1 MLQKGTAVI
10 LLTASHRFQGE
21 INTGG
26 QRLQEVMNN
35 SLTDYVQIENAQ
47 IYTLAN
53 QTEMLHAEKR
63 AIVQKSQLQLVVIGE
78 QKHEAPAKRQNYR
91 VEKSFHEVFCVAGSY
106 EVTGLLHLP
115 RYALD
120 TIAILARD
128 LKVFFPLTEATV
140 TYDVRARSTL
150 SANVALVN
158 KAALS
163 LFQISDN

>member
-1 MLQKGTAVI
+1 MIQKGTTVT

-26 QRLQEVMNN
+26 QRIQEILNN
-35 SLTDYVQIENAQ
+35 ALTDYVQLDNAQ

-63 AIVQKSQLQLVVIGE
+63 AIVQKSQLQLAVLGE
-78 QKHEAPAKRQNYR
+78 QKHEAPEKRQNYR
-91 VEKSFHEVFCVAGSY
+91 VQKSFHEVFCVAGSY
-106 EVTGLLHLP
+106 EVAGFLHLP

-140 TYDVRARSTL
+140 TYDVRARSAL
-150 SANVALVN
+150 NASVVLVN

-163 LFQISDN
+163 LFQISDT

>member
-1 MLQKGTAVI
+1 MIHKPTSVI

-26 QRLQEVMNN
+26 QRLQEVLNN
-35 SLTDYVQIENAQ
+35 SLSDYVQLDNAQ

-63 AIVQKSQLQLVVIGE
+63 AIVQKPQLQLAVLGE
-78 QKHEAPAKRQNYR
+78 QKHEAPVKRQNYR

-115 RYALD
+115 RYTID

-128 LKVFFPLTEATV
+128 LKIFFPLTEATV

-150 SANVALVN
+150 NANVVLVN
-158 KAALS
+158 KSALS